1 MSTPSTPTTPTSP
14 TSDSPESATDP
25 ATEPSGATG
34 TPAPQEQ
41 GERSEPATAADPSL
55 AATAAPAAPAAPP
68 SRYSLGTFPNM
79 FRSMFVIGLLVL
91 ALVAI
96 VPRITQVQRPAVD
109 AAGKASQVAA
119 QTTWPIELPRGLGDG
134 WVPTV
139 ATYAPGTEKVAT
151 FTTVW
156 TTPSGADIAL
166 KQAVGATQGWVDR
179 SVADGEAAGAVTVSG
194 RTYERFVASDK
205 GQLAYVVKGLGAKGL
220 TLVASGTAPED
231 ELKAFVAKLSPV
243 TPASDVTPSTS
254 VSSGATG

>member
-1 MSTPSTPTTPTSP
+1 MSTPSTPTSPTSP
-14 TSDSPESATDP
+14 VPESATTP

-34 TPAPQEQ
+34 TPGPVEQAEQPAP
-41 GERSEPATAADPSL
+41 TAPDP
-55 AATAAPAAPAAPP
+55 TAPK

-96 VPRITQVQRPAVD
+96 VPRITQVQRPAID

-119 QTTWPIELPRGLGDG
+119 RTTWPIELPQGLGKG

-166 KQAVGATQGWVDR
+166 KEAVGATQGWVDR
-179 SVADGEAAGAVTVSG
+179 SVNDGEATGTVTVSG
-194 RTYERFVASDK
+194 RTFDKFVASDK
-205 GQLAYVVKGLGAKGL
+205 GQLAYVVRGRGAKGL

-231 ELKAFVAKLSPV
+231 ELKAFVAALAPV
-243 TPASDVTPSTS
+243 TPAPGVSPAPSASTAS
-254 VSSGATG
+254 TGATG

>member
-14 TSDSPESATDP
+14 TSDSPESATNP

-34 TPAPQEQ
+34 TPAPDEQ
-41 GERSEPATAADPSL
+41 GERSDPATAADPS
-55 AATAAPAAPAAPP
+55 AAAQAAPA

-139 ATYAPGTEKVAT
+139 ATYSPGTEKVAT

>member
-1 MSTPSTPTTPTSP
+1 MSTPSTPTIPPSP

-25 ATEPSGATG
+25 ATEPSGARG

-55 AATAAPAAPAAPP
+55 AATAAPAAPP

>member
-1 MSTPSTPTTPTSP
+1 MT
-14 TSDSPESATDP
+14 P
-25 ATEPSGATG
+25 ATERSGATETQG
-34 TPAPQEQ
+34 PGLQAEHPEPSAAPAA
-41 GERSEPATAADPSL
+41 S
-55 AATAAPAAPAAPP
+55 APAAPAAPM

-79 FRSMFVIGLLVL
+79 FRSMLVIGLLVL

-96 VPRITQVQRPAVD
+96 VPRISQVQRPAID

-119 QTTWPIELPRGLGDG
+119 QTTWPIELPKGLGDG

-179 SVADGEAAGAVTVSG
+179 SVNDGEAAGAVTVSG
-194 RTYERFVASDK
+194 RAFQRFVASDK
-205 GQLAYVVKGLGAKGL
+205 GQLAYVVKGQGAKGL

-231 ELKAFVAKLSPV
+231 ELKAFVAALSPV
-243 TPASDVTPSTS
+243 TPATGVTPAPSE
-254 VSSGATG
+254 SSGATG